1 MKPIGFVYLTTNII
15 NGKIYVGQHI
25 LSDNKKWNA
34 TYLGSGTLI
43 EKAIKKYGRENFKRK
58 ILKVCFNINQ
68 LNGYETYY
76 TLKYNPKLDR
86 KIGYNQIIGPSKVCG
101 NKNPANYPSVRKKM
115 IEVNRKTTSD
125 PEYRKRQSE
134 IMKEYYKTHKPT
146 FLGRKHSEESKKKMR
161 LKALGRPAP
170 NKGKPMSEEQK
181 IKQSIAMKGKFS
193 RENNPNFGRKHSE
206 ESKKKMSEIK
216 KKQYKGRK
224 WINNEEQEK
233 FVNIDNGIPQGYLLG
248 RLRKS
253 IQ

>member
-15 NGKIYVGQHI
+15 NGKIYIGQHI
-25 LSDNKKWNA
+25 LSGNKKWNA
-34 TYLGSGTLI
+34 TYLGSGTLM

-76 TLKYNPKLDR
+76 TLKYNPKLDC

-101 NKNPANYPSVRKKM
+101 NKNPTNYPSIRKKM

-146 FLGRKHSEESKKKMR
+146 FLGRKHSEESKKKM
-161 LKALGRPAP
+161 
-170 NKGKPMSEEQK
+170 
-181 IKQSIAMKGKFS
+181 
-193 RENNPNFGRKHSE
+193 
-206 ESKKKMSEIK
+206 SEIK

-224 WINNEEQEK
+224 WINNGDKEK

-248 RLRKS
+248 RLRKA
-253 IQ
+253 